1 MILFELTTKSN
12 NYNCH
17 VSAFSP
23 MSIPSLS
30 FYTIYQPWNIYQFD
44 LLMKNRR
51 KTLAIFSSSTNKQII
66 NKKRHNNH
74 EYTKQYYP
82 TTSSVG
88 AANNEHNN
96 INNINNPN
104 HIAFICDGNSR
115 WSIQNKNSIN
125 NEYNNNNNDNRY
137 QNQRKIWGHSKGASN
152 VFQLIKHIQQNYT
165 SSIQYV
171 TLYAF
176 STENWSRDEKEIH
189 DLWNVMETFSL
200 KFYEWAIKMNIRVKI
215 IGDLEDGR
223 IPISLK
229 DLLKKLELDTGTSF
243 CERCSNDND
252 NCSGNISDSS
262 ISSSPPCLTVCIAIN
277 YGGRKDII
285 NASLKMAEL
294 ISKGEIIIDDSNK
307 DGNNKEFEKV
317 FSNLL
322 YTTDIPDPD
331 LVIRTGGERRLSNF
345 LIWNTAYS
353 ELYFTDV
360 LWPDFDDKELDMAI
374 EWYKGRERRFGGR
387 KQQKETLR

>member
-1 MILFELTTKSN
+1 MIITTTSN

-17 VSAFSP
+17 VSAFSS

-30 FYTIYQPWNIYQFD
+30 FHTICHPLSIHQFD
-44 LLMKNRR
+44 LLMKKRR
-51 KTLAIFSSSTNKQII
+51 KKLTLFSSSTNKQII
-66 NKKRHNNH
+66 KKRNNN
-74 EYTKQYYP
+74 EYTKRYYP
-82 TTSSVG
+82 STSSAG
-88 AANNEHNN
+88 AANNESNN
-96 INNINNPN
+96 SNNINNPN

-115 WSIQNKNSIN
+115 WSIQNQNLRN
-125 NEYNNNNNDNRY
+125 NEYNNNNNHNNHY
-137 QNQRKIWGHSKGASN
+137 KIWGHSKGASN
-152 VFQLIKHIQQNYT
+152 VIQLIKHIQQAYE

-200 KFYEWAIKMNIRVKI
+200 QFYEWAIKMNIRVKI

-223 IPISLK
+223 IPTSLK
-229 DLLKKLELDTGTSF
+229 DLLKKLELDTSTTF
-243 CERCSNDND
+243 CERCNDH
-252 NCSGNISDSS
+252 GNATDHINVQS
-262 ISSSPPCLTVCIAIN
+262 ISSPPPCLTVCIAIN

-285 NASLKMAEL
+285 NASLKMAKL

-322 YTTDIPDPD
+322 YTSDIPDPD

-374 EWYKGRERRFGGR
+374 EWYRGRERRFGGR
-387 KQQKETLR
+387 KEQKETLR